1 MMNLGWSR
9 RCVMFTALL
18 AACAAGAL
26 APGRAEAA
34 LLPGRQVTGSSAS
47 STIQAIGERVPMAP
61 VQRCSGAIDATGT
74 RGAGIGRLI
83 DLGHG
88 FYDFVL
94 QLNPDFLVQF
104 SPDLM
109 SFGYQ
114 VTYSVNGQMAKGL
127 FAGDPKFRPGNEHIH
142 SRQRIQGRIY
152 SYDGKRRK
160 KDVIRTGDLLELKI
174 VDYMVDPVQA
184 RAFPVHGTITCQV

>member
-1 MMNLGWSR
+1 
-9 RCVMFTALL
+9 MFTVLL
-18 AACAAGAL
+18 AACVAGAL

-34 LLPGRQVTGSSAS
+34 LPAPGGTVGSSAS
-47 STIQAIGERVPMAP
+47 ITIQAIGERVPMAG

-88 FYDFVL
+88 MYDFVL
-94 QLNPDFLVQF
+94 QLNQDFLSQF
-104 SPDLM
+104 SPALT

-127 FAGDPKFRPGNEHIH
+127 FAGDPKFRPGSDHIH
-142 SRQRIQGRIY
+142 STQRIQGRVY
-152 SYDGKRRK
+152 SYAGKRRK
-160 KDVIRTGDLLELKI
+160 KDVIRTGDILQLKI
-174 VDYMVDPVQA
+174 VDYMVDPVQG